1 MTSIFELSSRLHYGT
16 VKRSRFL
23 ELSTRGTA
31 HILDSCKQQRTT
43 QRATQTKQETLVP
56 SSSSPNVPY
65 THKQPSKA
73 RESETCIKKKQQM
86 WRTINSSAL
95 SVCVC
100 VYVRAK
106 NPKKCPTGWWQQVQL
121 KYITAEVWHPTTWQ
135 KKIHRK
141 DDNKSTVPA
150 EEP

>member
-1 MTSIFELSSRLHYGT
+1 MTSIFELSSHLHYGT

-73 RESETCIKKKQQM
+73 RESETCIKKKTTNVKDNKQQ
-86 WRTINSSAL
+86 
-95 SVCVC
+95 CFVC
-100 VYVRAK
+100 VYVRVK